1 MVGPLYNLIVSGND
15 GETEPHVALGWTLLI
30 AGSTCVLSLVCAVVL
45 GFMDR
50 RAEVLLKK
58 GNAIGSGE
66 VVTLSDI
73 LTFPLSFWLLSV
85 VCLAYYVAIFP
96 FISLGQVGLGIQ
108 LSLSLVTINQSIYF
122 QD

>member
-1 MVGPLYNLIVSGND
+1 
-15 GETEPHVALGWTLLI
+15 
-30 AGSTCVLSLVCAVVL
+30 
-45 GFMDR
+45 MDK

-73 LTFPLSFWLLSV
+73 LTFPLSFWLLSI

-96 FISLGQVGLGIQ
+96 FISLGQGIVQ
-108 LSLSLVTINQSIYF
+108 LPLLRFKYVCGNSCHFAYESRMDFS
-122 QD
+122 

>member
-1 MVGPLYNLIVSGND
+1 
-15 GETEPHVALGWTLLI
+15 
-30 AGSTCVLSLVCAVVL
+30 
-45 GFMDR
+45 MDK

-73 LTFPLSFWLLSV
+73 LTFPLSFWLLSI

-96 FISLGQVGLGIQ
+96 FISLGQGIVQLPLPRFKYRAFFPLGRKVWKMT
-108 LSLSLVTINQSIYF
+108 LWNVPLACMGSR
-122 QD
+122 